1 MKCNIKGQQGN
12 RKVKVTVEYASDEGL
27 GCIVLKDL
35 ATDQE
40 ICRRETTKTEAL
52 QKIEID

>member
-1 MKCNIKGQQGN
+1 M
-12 RKVKVTVEYASDEGL
+12 TVEYASNEGL
-27 GCIVLKDL
+27 GSIVIKDL

-40 ICRRETTKTEAL
+40 ICIRETAKTEAL